1 MAGLL
6 DVSAKP
12 KTHCSL
18 LARRPLLYFDLW
30 LKRLSNNEI
39 LPVQIVQAD
48 SRLYQEH

>member
-18 LARRPLLYFDLW
+18 LARRPLLYFGFDGTVPT
-30 LKRLSNNEI
+30 KD
-39 LPVQIVQAD
+39 V
-48 SRLYQEH
+48 